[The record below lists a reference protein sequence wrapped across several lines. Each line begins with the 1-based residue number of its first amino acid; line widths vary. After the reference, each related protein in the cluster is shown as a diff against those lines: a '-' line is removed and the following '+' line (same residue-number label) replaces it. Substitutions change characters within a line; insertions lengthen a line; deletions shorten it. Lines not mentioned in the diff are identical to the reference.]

1 MGVLHSFSIKNI
13 FHDKMELRLFLFA
26 CVAYVKKKY
35 YVRLYLIEFDNFKN
49 INKKIL

>member
-1 MGVLHSFSIKNI
+1 MK
-13 FHDKMELRLFLFA
+13 LRLFLFT
-26 CVAYVKKKY
+26 CVVYVKKKN